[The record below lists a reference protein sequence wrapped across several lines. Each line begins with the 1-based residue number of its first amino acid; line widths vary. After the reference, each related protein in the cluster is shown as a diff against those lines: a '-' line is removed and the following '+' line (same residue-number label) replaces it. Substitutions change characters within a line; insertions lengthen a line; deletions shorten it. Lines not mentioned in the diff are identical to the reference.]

1 MRKPCGD
8 LRIPD
13 FFFPQA
19 IELGDA
25 AFAEAEAAKATL
37 EKKAELTLN
46 LPDPSQMDTAP
57 EELAAPASL
66 GGTLLD
72 VEITEKDGPDITLTS
87 LGDRASDE
95 KEDMNERNEWQR
107 AVNESESAE
116 EEPVEEEPVEEE
128 LVEEELVEEE
138 EVEPAEVS
146 EAETEE

>member
-1 MRKPCGD
+1 
-8 LRIPD
+8 
-13 FFFPQA
+13 
-19 IELGDA
+19 
-25 AFAEAEAAKATL
+25 
-37 EKKAELTLN
+37 
-46 LPDPSQMDTAP
+46 MDTAP

-107 AVNESESAE
+107 AVNESES
-116 EEPVEEEPVEEE
+116 VEEESVEEE
-128 LVEEELVEEE
+128 SVEEE
-138 EVEPAEVS
+138 EVEQAEVP